1 MVPLAGYQAEIRQI
15 EQDIAAVGGATALDP
30 PTDTER
36 VTQYVYRLYQRASIA
51 SDLTALGAVEGA
63 IDRAI
68 PLLTH
73 PDDLYLLR
81 ANVAFKLHRLA
92 DVQATLLVAPSIRD
106 SEEGRLISA
115 DLDFQNG
122 QYQKARRGY
131 CDALEISRSWGA
143 LARLAYFSGK
153 MGDPAGADRLYQ
165 EAEDELTAKQLR
177 SFAWL
182 EVQRGFLDFAHGRY
196 DAAQVHYERAD
207 RAYPG
212 YWLVDEHVAELLAAE
227 GRYAEAIAILERLA
241 SAVRRPELEQA
252 IGELYQLTGQAER
265 AGQQL
270 RQALAAYL
278 KSARRGE
285 VHYWHHLADYYA
297 EVAEDGTQ
305 AVAWARKDL
314 RLRENFSTQ
323 AALAWAYYRDGQY
336 GEARDWI
343 DRALSS
349 GAATAH
355 LFRQAGRIYAAA
367 GREAEARRFRDRA
380 MMLNPAVDKFHLHH

>member
-92 DVQATLLVAPSIRD
+92 DVRAILLVAPSIRD

-165 EAEDELTAKQLR
+165 EAEDELTAKEMR

-182 EVQRGFLDFAHGRY
+182 EVQRGFLDFAEGRY
-196 DAAQVHYERAD
+196 GEAQLHYQSAD

-212 YWLVDEHVAELLAAE
+212 YWLVDEHIAELLAAE
-227 GRYAEAIAILERLA
+227 GRYAEAIVILERVA

-252 IGELYQLTGQAER
+252 IGELYQLTGQEER
-265 AGQQL
+265 ARQRLQ
-270 RQALAAYL
+270 QALAAYHE
-278 KSARRGE
+278 SARRGE

-314 RLRENFSTQ
+314 RLRNNFSTQ
-323 AALAWAYYRDGQY
+323 ATLAWAYYCDGRY
-336 GEARDWI
+336 GEACAWI

-349 GAATAH
+349 GAATAQ

-367 GREAEARRFRDRA
+367 GREAEARRFRDQA
-380 MMLNPAVDKFHLHH
+380 MILNPAVDKFHLHH